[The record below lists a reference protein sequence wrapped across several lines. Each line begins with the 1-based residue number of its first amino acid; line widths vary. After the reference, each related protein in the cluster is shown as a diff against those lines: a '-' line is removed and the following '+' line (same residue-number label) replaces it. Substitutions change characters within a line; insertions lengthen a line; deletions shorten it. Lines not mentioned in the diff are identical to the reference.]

1 MRCYFVYRS
10 SQNRSPPSGWVS
22 MFIVRAYQLG
32 AGDGLFLPIVSSMSG
47 RCGRKFIHKENEK
60 WL

>member
-1 MRCYFVYRS
+1 MRCYYVSRP

-22 MFIVRAYQLG
+22 RFIMRAYQLVL
-32 AGDGLFLPIVSSMSG
+32 GDGLFLSIVSGMGG
-47 RCGRKFIHKENEK
+47 RCGRNLIHKENEK